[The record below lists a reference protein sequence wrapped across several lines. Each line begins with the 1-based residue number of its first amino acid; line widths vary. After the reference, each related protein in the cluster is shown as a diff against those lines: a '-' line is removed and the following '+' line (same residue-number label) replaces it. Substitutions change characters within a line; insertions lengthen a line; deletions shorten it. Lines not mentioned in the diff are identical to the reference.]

1 MLGCPAAGVGS
12 YEVENIMSSGQGKF
26 PLEVVTDNNL
36 LRQRYENDELGGANL
51 LMVTTSAQGVGKGP
65 GNIYSGGLSA
75 MQFERL
81 YVRTKHLGGKSVALF
96 NAAPASAINAT
107 ASLVPSHPD
116 YPGFKPSASPLST
129 EMTVTGTGG
138 ANQCVFYV
146 TAEQAQA
153 MSASAGTFELWL
165 DIPDRVA
172 LSSSAAMGVS
182 ITFDGGAG
190 TAFTTTQWDCGT
202 ILFPPVGGLQKII
215 IDKGKFT
222 SPGTGVDWSLVTHA
236 RVYLTNG
243 AILNIGAKWR
253 IVALNFA
260 ARSNKPLVSITMDK
274 CGYSQFFYAAPY
286 LASKGIPVTMSLIGT
301 QVGTGSGT
309 SQICSVAQ
317 LMELATIGDVTVIP
331 HTTGPASSF
340 ASDQACYD
348 ALLANIALI
357 QSFGLPNFDPRI
369 VKYASGNYSKSG
381 LDEGVAAML
390 RSSGWCQAALISSGG
405 GFLPPFNTERYRL
418 TRTIVQGP
426 SLDTTVALADIQT
439 DLLAGRSRVVSFHDL
454 TKTPTLGSDLDPAK
468 MRTVVDG
475 IVEFAQQG
483 LCDIVS
489 LPELIS
495 RSA

>member
-1 MLGCPAAGVGS
+1 MNELLHKFKLGYEAELLLEKRGGGYDKVATVPIGS
-12 YEVENIMSSGQGKF
+12 QA
-26 PLEVVTDNNL
+26 
-36 LRQRYENDELGGANL
+36 LG
-51 LMVTTSAQGVGKGP
+51 VTTSAQGVGKGP
-65 GNIYSGGLSA
+65 GNLYSGGLST
-75 MQFERL
+75 MQSERL
-81 YVRTKHLGGKSVALF
+81 YARTKHFGGKSVGLF
-96 NAAPASAINAT
+96 NALPASAVNAT
-107 ASLVPSHPD
+107 AALVTTHPD
-116 YPGFKPSASPLST
+116 YPGFKPSAAPQST

-146 TAEQAQA
+146 STEQAQA
-153 MSASAGTFELWL
+153 MAASAGGTFELWL
-165 DIPDRVA
+165 DIPDRAA
-172 LSSSAAMGVS
+172 LSSSASMGVS

-190 TAFTTTQWDCGT
+190 TGFTTTQWDCGS
-202 ILFPPVGGLQKII
+202 IVFPPVPGLQKII
-215 IDKGKFT
+215 IDKSKFT
-222 SPGTGVDWSLVTHA
+222 SPGTGVDWSLITHA

-243 AILNIGAKWR
+243 AILNVGAKWR

-274 CGYSQFFYAAPY
+274 CGYSQFYYAAPY
-286 LASKGIPVTMSLIGT
+286 LAAKGIPVAMSLIGS
-301 QVGTGSGT
+301 QVGSGSGT

-317 LMELATIGDVTVIP
+317 LQELATIGDVTVIP
-331 HTTGPASSF
+331 HTTGAASSF

-357 QSFGLPNFDPRI
+357 QSYGLPNFDQRF

-381 LDEGVAAML
+381 LDEGVAALL
-390 RSSGWCQAALISSGG
+390 RNSGWCQAAIISSGG

-426 SLDTTVALADIQT
+426 TLDTTPALADIQS
-439 DLLAGRSRVVSFHDL
+439 DLLAGRSRIVSFHDFTTSPSL
-454 TKTPTLGSDLDPAK
+454 ASDLDPAK

-475 IVEFAQQG
+475 VVAFAQQG